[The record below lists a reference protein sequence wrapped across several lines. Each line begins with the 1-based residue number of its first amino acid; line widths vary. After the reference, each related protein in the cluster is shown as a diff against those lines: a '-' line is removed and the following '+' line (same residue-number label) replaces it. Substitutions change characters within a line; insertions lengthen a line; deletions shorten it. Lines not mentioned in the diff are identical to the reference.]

1 MKKFKK
7 VIAVLAALLIVSRIV
22 LMGVSAA
29 MVGAG
34 VMVGIVAILAAALVA
49 SGQYTEAQ
57 VDGMSR
63 NEIVWSVKNGID
75 NGTIDPKKKFPNP
88 DKNTVGTLSTL
99 SLVDAFTNSE
109 VYNNWKDGVDII
121 DNAIDDWFCDFF
133 NDYEQLSDDYVN
145 PTAKDDMWP
154 YETKGFGA
162 LLVISNINYPERVN
176 LYYCDYYVIFRY
188 SSGYKEYDSN
198 TVTRNGQ
205 EWRYYPK
212 TNSYEKGSEYQGS
225 NRSSYG
231 WTGNLGQ
238 FYTSE
243 GNVYNFYGDVRY
255 EDGTPVNPAETEY
268 VLGETEDGTKITVDM
283 LTPDANVKLD
293 RVTGEVL
300 DPSTP
305 ITPDVVVQNPSD
317 YINIDYYTDPAVIDL
332 LQQIL
337 NALDNANVAAPDDTK
352 DIVDEI
358 EGTVSIDVP
367 EELTDY
373 VVPTGISS
381 VFPFCIPIDVYR
393 GFKLLSRPAVAPK
406 FEIPFK
412 IPAFGLFEG
421 YEDKVVLDFSEY
433 DEYIKIF
440 RWFQI
445 IGFGF
450 LLCSVTFKLV
460 KGA

>member
-1 MKKFKK
+1 MKKLKK
-7 VIAVLAALLIVSRIV
+7 VIAVLAALLIVTRIV

-121 DNAIDDWFCDFF
+121 DNAIDDWFRDFF
-133 NDYEQLSDDYVN
+133 DDIHN
-145 PTAKDDMWP
+145 NK
-154 YETKGFGA
+154 TKVEDVVKPVLKGNFDLHGYGA
-162 LLVISNINYPERVN
+162 CYYGNFFPSPAY
-176 LYYCDYYVIFRY
+176 YYCDYIIVSKDYSNYTLVNRHRIFYVN
-188 SSGYKEYDSN
+188 SSSWSDVS
-198 TVTRNGQ
+198 
-205 EWRYYPK
+205 
-212 TNSYEKGSEYQGS
+212 GSITY
-225 NRSSYG
+225 NAD
-231 WTGNLGQ
+231 TCLGL
-238 FYTSE
+238 
-243 GNVYNFYGDVRY
+243 YGDVRY
-255 EDGTPVNPAETEY
+255 EDGTKADTDDEY
-268 VLGETEDGTKITVDM
+268 EYPLGETEDGTKVTVDM
-283 LTPDANVKLD
+283 LNPDANVKLD

-317 YINIDYYTDPAVIDL
+317 YINIEYYTDPAVIDL

-337 NALDNANVAAPDDTK
+337 NALDNANVVAPDDTK

-358 EGTVSIDVP
+358 AVDLDISQ
-367 EELTDY
+367 ELTDY
-373 VVPTGISS
+373 SLPAVIAT
-381 VFPFCIPIDVYR
+381 VFPFCLPFDFVRGMKLFSADPVTPYFEVEIDV
-393 GFKLLSRPAVAPK
+393 PAFLNVPNQKWKFVIDLEK
-406 FEIPFK
+406 FETLAK
-412 IPAFGLFEG
+412 ITRWLSVISFS
-421 YEDKVVLDFSEY
+421 YVLIILST
-433 DEYIKIF
+433 KI
-440 RWFQI
+440 
-445 IGFGF
+445 
-450 LLCSVTFKLV
+450 V
-460 KGA
+460 KGAGA